1 MRNVYYTYHVSRSD
15 NPDIEKSMETIED
28 VQRYTKLSVL
38 SIYKNMLHEGN
49 VKGWT
54 VSRTPLPKNK
64 KEKSPTRRGVIV
76 RKSNGYI
83 SRFGSQKSCARCL
96 GVSES
101 TVAKSLKHGIHD
113 YKGNWYE
120 YDYMY

>member
-49 VKGWT
+49 VKGCT
-54 VSRTPLPKNK
+54 VSRTPLPKMK

>member
-15 NPDIEKSMETIED
+15 NPDVEKSMETIED

-83 SRFGSQKSCARCL
+83 SRFDNGSWSEWEDGYSMARFERQITEARAL
-96 GVSES
+96 LLDLSKMENK
-101 TVAKSLKHGIHD
+101 T
-113 YKGNWYE
+113 
-120 YDYMY
+120 

>member
-1 MRNVYYTYHVSRSD
+1 MRNVYYIYYVSRSD
-15 NPDIEKSMETIED
+15 DPDVEKSMETIED

-38 SIYKNMLHEGN
+38 SIYKNMLHYGN
-49 VKGWT
+49 VKGW
-54 VSRTPLPKNK
+54 VINRVPVPKIK

-76 RKSNGYI
+76 RKSNGNI

-101 TVAKSLKHGIHD
+101 TVAKSLKHGIPD

>member
-1 MRNVYYTYHVSRSD
+1 MRNVYYIYYVSRSD
-15 NPDIEKSMETIED
+15 NPDVEKSMETIED

-38 SIYKNMLHEGN
+38 SIYKNMLHYGN
-49 VKGWT
+49 VKGW
-54 VSRTPLPKNK
+54 VINRVPVLKIK

-76 RKSNGYI
+76 RKSNGDI

-101 TVAKSLKHGIHD
+101 TVAKSLKYGIHD

>member
-15 NPDIEKSMETIED
+15 DPDVEKSMETIED

-64 KEKSPTRRGVIV
+64 KEKPNVEIDFSPHNSTCF
-76 RKSNGYI
+76 
-83 SRFGSQKSCARCL
+83 SREFL
-96 GVSES
+96 
-101 TVAKSLKHGIHD
+101 T
-113 YKGNWYE
+113 
-120 YDYMY
+120 